1 MKTFG
6 LIMISVLFAD
16 SLVSQN
22 LETIFSVESRAGYST
37 NTYLHPF
44 VNEWDSSD
52 DGTFA
57 RILPSAQLFW
67 GSSGFTAEGSAGYL
81 YESIFDNRNSWNGAF
96 GTARLRYRFAESL
109 SAGVEASGS
118 RMRST
123 FTKQNFSVLPDVTW
137 SPSLFTRIQAKAGS
151 SYRNYSGL
159 GQGEVEENDFSDR
172 FELVGIELEHWPT
185 LQWKIQGSGYGL
197 AGENVLDNHSV
208 AVSLSRLIRQKAG
221 ITLSVSIN
229 RYTNNFA
236 VSPGSDGLPLG
247 PGQPGREDEMIE
259 QTDRLLRS
267 GITVSFPIAGNV
279 SGSGTVGHHT
289 FWAGNG
295 ESRSDIAATVGIRY
309 SVSGSSLFNRR
320 DNRLEP
326 EWEKR
331 NNDTVVV
338 SVNFSGDGDL
348 YLTGEFNDWER
359 PGVALSRQNR
369 KRLAAKIDLE
379 PGIYEYKVILIRDEE
394 ESWVELSDDTMTVS
408 DGFGGTNGLIFIEE

>member
-1 MKTFG
+1 
-6 LIMISVLFAD
+6 MISVICAD
-16 SLVSQN
+16 SLMSQN

-52 DGTFA
+52 DGAFA
-57 RILPSAQLFW
+57 RVLPSAQLFW
-67 GSSGFTAEGSAGYL
+67 GSSGFTAEGSVGYL
-81 YESIFDNRNSWNGAF
+81 YESIFDSRNSWNGAF
-96 GTARLRYRFAESL
+96 GSARLRYRFTESL

-118 RMRST
+118 RMSSA

-151 SYRNYSGL
+151 SFRKYSGL
-159 GQGEVEENDFSDR
+159 AGEGAGDFSDR
-172 FELVGIELEHWPT
+172 FELVGLEIEHWPT
-185 LQWKIQGSGYGL
+185 LRWKIQGSGYGL
-197 AGENVLDNHSV
+197 AGENLINNHSL
-208 AVSLSRLIRQKAG
+208 ALSLSRLIRQKAG
-221 ITLSVSIN
+221 ITLSASIN

-236 VSPGSDGLPLG
+236 VSPETGGLPLG

-279 SGSGTVGHHT
+279 TGSGTVGHHT

-295 ESRSDIAATVGIRY
+295 ESRSDIATTVGIRY
-309 SVSGSSLFNRR
+309 SVSRSNLFNRR
-320 DNRLEP
+320 HNRLEP

-331 NNDTVVV
+331 TNDAVVV
-338 SVNFSGDGDL
+338 SVNFSGNGDL
-348 YLTGEFNDWER
+348 FLTGEFNDWER
-359 PGVALSRQNR
+359 PGVALSRQNQ
-369 KRLAAKIDLE
+369 KRLAATVELE
-379 PGIYEYKVILIRDEE
+379 PGIYEYKVILIRDGE